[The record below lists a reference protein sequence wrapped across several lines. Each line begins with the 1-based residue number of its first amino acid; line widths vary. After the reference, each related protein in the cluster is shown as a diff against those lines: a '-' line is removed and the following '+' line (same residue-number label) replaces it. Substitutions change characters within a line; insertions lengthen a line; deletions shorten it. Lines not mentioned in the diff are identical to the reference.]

1 MKKKCITAAVFAVIA
16 LIGLL
21 RFIND
26 GQAVNLGAFLFPLLI
41 ALALAAAALRDRRRG
56 KA

>member
-1 MKKKCITAAVFAVIA
+1 MKKKSIAAVIFAVIA

-21 RFIND
+21 RFLGD
-26 GQAVNLGAFLFPLLI
+26 SRAVNLGAFLFPLLI